1 MAKRNSDKIKYIA
14 LAVLGGVLVIIFVY
28 QIFFSAPKPKPRL
41 NTQLGNTASTA
52 SAAKPTPAV
61 PQTRNLSASAQ
72 QEALIQQLLSDVS
85 PLNLSLISRASD
97 RSDKPGARGNIFAY
111 FVEPPPPP
119 TPPPP
124 PPPIQL
130 QSVRPQG
137 AVAGTPRAFTLV
149 ITGSQIP
156 ADAQLFFDG
165 GLRTAKR
172 VSDTQLSTE
181 MTPADYAF
189 ARNINIDVKS
199 QSEPAKLFS
208 NPLQFSIQPA
218 PEPQFI
224 YKGRLGALNQPAY
237 NYAVFELNNTKEIK
251 RGKVGDTIMGVWRID
266 AISADAVDVTNTQY
280 DIKKRIPLQDKVR

>member
-14 LAVLGGVLVIIFVY
+14 LAVLGGILAIVFIY
-28 QIFFSAPKPKPRL
+28 QIFFSAPKPKPRP

-52 SAAKPTPAV
+52 SPAKPSTPV
-61 PQTRNLSASAQ
+61 PQSRNLSASAQ
-72 QEALIQQLLSDVS
+72 QEALIQQMLSDVT
-85 PLNLSLISRASD
+85 PLNLSLISKGAD

-119 TPPPP
+119 SPPPP

-130 QSVRPQG
+130 QSVQPQG
-137 AVAGTPRAFTLV
+137 AVAGTPRSFTMV
-149 ITGSQIP
+149 ITGNQIP
-156 ADAQLFFDG
+156 PDAQLFFDG
-165 GLRTAKR
+165 AVRTAKR
-172 VSDTQLSTE
+172 VSPTQLSTE

-208 NPLQFSIQPA
+208 NPIQFSIQAA

-237 NYAVFELNNTKEIK
+237 NYAVFELSSTKEIK

-266 AISADAVDVTNTQY
+266 AIAADSVDVTNTQY
-280 DIKKRIPLQDKVR
+280 DIKKRILLQDKVR

>member
-14 LAVLGGVLVIIFVY
+14 LAVLGGILVIIFIY
-28 QIFFSAPKPKPRL
+28 QIFLSAPKPKPKL

-52 SAAKPTPAV
+52 SAAKPAPAV

-72 QEALIQQLLSDVS
+72 QEALIQQMLSDVT
-85 PLNLSLISRASD
+85 PLNLSLISKGGD
-97 RSDKPGARGNIFAY
+97 RSDKPSARGNIFGY

-119 TPPPP
+119 KAPDP

-130 QSVRPQG
+130 QSVQPQG
-137 AVAGTPRAFTLV
+137 AVAGTPRSFTLV
-149 ITGSQIP
+149 VTGNQIP

-165 GLRTAKR
+165 GLRTSKR
-172 VSDTQLSTE
+172 VSPTQLSTE
-181 MTPADYAF
+181 MAPTDYAF
-189 ARNINIDVKS
+189 ARSINIDVKS
-199 QSEPAKLFS
+199 QSEPAKFFS
-208 NPLQFSIQPA
+208 NQVQFSIQAA

-237 NYAVFELNNTKEIK
+237 NYAVFELNSTKEIK

-266 AISADAVDVTNTQY
+266 AIAADSVDVTNTQY
-280 DIKKRIPLQDKVR
+280 DIKRRIPLQDKVR